1 MKADE
6 KVIER
11 LRELRVDQKKAWG
24 GNREAPEIEEFDR
37 LLVEEIERGVLATEL
52 AYLLGYKTSQAITN
66 RYKRIKQSYSIGFTQ
81 DGEVKHR
88 KRFSRS
94 LVKTKEV
101 IEKK

>member
-37 LLVEEIERGVLATEL
+37 LLVGEIE
-52 AYLLGYKTSQAITN
+52 
-66 RYKRIKQSYSIGFTQ
+66 
-81 DGEVKHR
+81 
-88 KRFSRS
+88 
-94 LVKTKEV
+94 
-101 IEKK
+101 